1 MWGLGGPTF
10 ILKDHF
16 MSGASPELLVVLD
29 SPHAAS
35 ALAELL
41 ELASVTQVLGPRLAL
56 VRADAATA
64 ARIAKIKGVHG
75 VHSGTLGGIPSDLT
89 QKERAFVSAW
99 EMRQRPKE
107 RPGDGL
113 SWDAPGFT
121 PPDPPGG
128 KR

>member
-1 MWGLGGPTF
+1 
-10 ILKDHF
+10 
-16 MSGASPELLVVLD
+16 MSGASSERLVVLD
-29 SPHAAS
+29 SRNAAS

-41 ELASVTQVLGPRLAL
+41 ALASVTQVLGARLAL
-56 VRADAATA
+56 VRADDATA
-64 ARIAKIKGVHG
+64 ARLARISGVHG
-75 VHSGTLGGIPSDLT
+75 IHSGVLGAIPSDLT
-89 QKERAFVSAW
+89 ETERAFVSAW

-128 KR
+128 RR